1 VGAAHHRAATTATP
15 RRHNGAGGGED
26 WSRNGLG
33 MRAPL
38 PTTDALFA
46 HEVEQKISNLLRIQ
60 GNGHMMMLE
69 KNELE
74 IAAFMAGWLQDN
86 VEKGIKAPATR

>member
-1 VGAAHHRAATTATP
+1 MAVVP
-15 RRHNGAGGGED
+15 AGGGLHRERQLSD
-26 WSRNGLG
+26 GVDLG
-33 MRAPL
+33 
-38 PTTDALFA
+38 TVGI
-46 HEVEQKISNLLRIQ
+46 H

-86 VEKGIKAPATR
+86 IEKGIKAPATR